1 MFEKK
6 LDALKVNILCLWLT
20 QVRMICSGI
29 VIFVNIP
36 MHLNQVGYSIRV
48 RNVIKTF
55 VLIASLE
62 LRRQSSQL
70 SNNNPYREEEL
81 RTHKEQNHRYRN
93 KRTNL

>member
-62 LRRQSSQL
+62 LRRQSSHQ
-70 SNNNPYREEEL
+70 NNPCLREEEL
-81 RTHKEQNHRYRN
+81 RPHKEQNHRYRN